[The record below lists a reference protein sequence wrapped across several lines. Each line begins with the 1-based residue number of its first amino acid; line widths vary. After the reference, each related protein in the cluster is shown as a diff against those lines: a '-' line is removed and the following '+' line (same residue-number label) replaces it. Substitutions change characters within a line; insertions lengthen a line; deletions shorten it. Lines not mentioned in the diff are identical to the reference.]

1 MMISGI
7 MISTLGE
14 RTMFSVSLIE
24 IAFPEKSRQMALSH
38 GMVAMT
44 CAVVLQRMTLFL
56 CFIVVFLFRLV
67 FAVFDYARV
76 CVVLQVAC

>member
-14 RTMFSVSLIE
+14 WMVVSVSLME
-24 IAFPEKSRQMALSH
+24 IAFPEKRRQMARSQ

-56 CFIVVFLFRLV
+56 VFMFFFLFRWD
-67 FAVFDYARV
+67 FPKD
-76 CVVLQVAC
+76 